1 MSTAVLA
8 QSIIEE
14 LPKKPKLVV
23 DIGAGYGGIA
33 INLALMGI
41 KVIAVEP
48 AKVERRV
55 IKYFIGK
62 NKNANNYLTIT
73 SDKAERLPIKDSSVD
88 LCILSQVLE
97 HVEDVDKTIS
107 EISRVLKPEGYC
119 HLSSPNYLFPAE
131 QHYHLPYVP
140 MMPKRLF
147 SKWAIFLLKT
157 LNLSGIKNVE
167 KRDFSVVGE
176 FVYGVNYTTDKMI
189 TSLCRKY
196 RLKVVKSL
204 ARDEK
209 DLLKQI
215 RRHWDQNPGLMQ
227 GILVFLSLP
236 KKLVRAALAN
246 INILPMKLEYM
257 ILKK

>member
-1 MSTAVLA
+1 
-8 QSIIEE
+8 
-14 LPKKPKLVV
+14 
-23 DIGAGYGGIA
+23 
-33 INLALMGI
+33 MGI

-48 AKVERRV
+48 GKGERETIRYFLKKNTSAKKYLV
-55 IKYFIGK
+55 IT
-62 NKNANNYLTIT
+62 N
-73 SDKAERLPIKDSSVD
+73 DKAEKLPIKNGSVD

-107 EISRVLKPEGYC
+107 EISRVLKPGGYC

-147 SKWAIFLLKT
+147 SLWAIFLSKT

-167 KRDFSVVGE
+167 KRDFSIVGE
-176 FVYGVNYTTDKMI
+176 FVYSVNYTTDKMI

-196 RLKVVKSL
+196 RLEVVKSL
-204 ARDEK
+204 ACDEK